1 MIPADPSFD
10 EVYPESSRGTQGD
23 KGVRVITLDNPPVNA
38 LSFAYCAK
46 LYETIEAAH
55 ADDSVEA
62 IVFSGAN
69 GLFSGGADVNDF
81 NSELPAGAVTIRDV
95 IRAVE
100 LSIKPHIA
108 AIDGV
113 CLGGGLELALAC
125 DYRIATP
132 RSKLG
137 LPEIRLGL
145 LPGAGGTQRLPRLIG
160 ARAGLEF
167 MLKGSAVPAARVL
180 ELGILD
186 ELVEGDVVERA
197 ISLAKEIP
205 PKRRISALEAT
216 IAPDVPMQAAPF
228 VVAQAHKMVPPEENG
243 GFAAHK
249 LIDAVQAA
257 VELPFAFGIARE
269 ARLFDELV
277 RSKASLALR
286 HLFFAERELDKIPP
300 VILPFDSA
308 QGRLAQDDTESV
320 QPLTVGNAGVV
331 GAGTMGSGIA
341 ITFAQSGTPV
351 VIVDTNEEAVDK
363 ARQTVMG
370 MFMYQVQKGRL
381 TQEEAWQRGQSITF
395 TDDWSEL
402 ADADLVV
409 EAVFEDLDVKREVFA
424 KLDAI
429 VKPEGLLASNTSTL
443 DIDAMAAATKRP
455 DKVLGLHFFVP
466 ANIMPLLEIVRGR
479 ATSAQTLAT
488 AFAIGKTL
496 KKKAVLSGNAFG
508 FIGNRMIFDYMRE
521 AFGLAE
527 EGTAPA
533 RVDAVMKAFGF
544 PMGPFAM
551 SDLSGLD
558 IGLHVQKLQ
567 GKSGQGRTNVL
578 EQLVEQKRLGQKS
591 MAGFF
596 KYDKAVGKGR
606 EPIADPVVEQLFAQ
620 EARKA
625 GIAPR
630 VVTDR
635 EIRERLLYALIN
647 RGAYLLEEA
656 VALRTGDIDIVFVY
670 GYGFPPHRG
679 GPMWYADEVGIAR
692 VYERIREFE
701 AAFGP
706 QWKPSALLTRVAESG
721 GTFAASSCF
730 DKLSMTPGGGVA
742 SGA

>member
-1 MIPADPSFD
+1 LIPSDPSARD
-10 EVYPESSRGTQGD
+10 ANR
-23 KGVRVITLDNPPVNA
+23 VRVITLDNPPVNA

-46 LYETIEAAH
+46 LYEAIEAAH

-62 IVFSGAN
+62 IVFTGAN

-81 NSELPAGAVTIRDV
+81 NNELPAGAVTIRDV

-113 CLGGGLELALAC
+113 ALGGGLELALAC

-137 LPEIRLGL
+137 LPEIKLGL

-160 ARAGLEF
+160 ARAALEF

-186 ELVEGDVVERA
+186 EIVDGNVLERA

-228 VVAQAHKMVPPEENG
+228 VVAQAHKMVPPEDNG

-257 VELPFAFGIARE
+257 VELPFAFGVARE

-277 RSKASLALR
+277 HSKASLALR
-286 HLFFAERELDKIPP
+286 HVFFAERELSKVPGLEATQQCHP
-300 VILPFDSA
+300 ERS
-308 QGRLAQDDTESV
+308 RRTLAIAK
-320 QPLTVGNAGVV
+320 AGVV

-341 ITFAQSGTPV
+341 ITFAQSGVPV
-351 VIVDTNEEAVDK
+351 VVVDTNEEAVDK

-395 TDDWSEL
+395 TDDWREL

-409 EAVFEDLDVKREVFA
+409 EAVFEDPEVKREVFA
-424 KLDAI
+424 KLDGI

-443 DIDAMAAATKRP
+443 DIDAMAAATGRP
-455 DKVLGLHFFVP
+455 QKVLGLHFFVP

-488 AFAIGKTL
+488 AFAIGKML

-508 FIGNRMIFDYMRE
+508 FIGNRMVFDYVRE
-521 AFGLAE
+521 AFALAE
-527 EGTAPA
+527 EGTTPA

-567 GKSGQGRTNVL
+567 GKAGQGRTNVL
-578 EQLVEQKRLGQKS
+578 EQLVEQKRLGQKA

-606 EPIADPVVEQLFAQ
+606 EPIADSVVEQLFAQ
-620 EARKA
+620 EACKA
-625 GIAPR
+625 GIASR

-647 RGAYLLEEA
+647 RGAYLLEEG
-656 VALRTGDIDIVFVY
+656 VALRPGDIDIVFVY
-670 GYGFPPHRG
+670 GYGFPPHHG
-679 GPMWYADEVGIAR
+679 GPMWYADEVGVAR

-701 AAFGP
+701 ATFGP
-706 QWKPSALLTRVAESG
+706 QWKPSALLARVA
-721 GTFAASSCF
+721 ASHDVGS
-730 DKLSMTPGGGVA
+730 LA
-742 SGA
+742 HA

>member
-1 MIPADPSFD
+1 MIPADPAA
-10 EVYPESSRGTQGD
+10 RGANR
-23 KGVRVITLDNPPVNA
+23 VRVITLDNPPVNV

-46 LYETIEAAH
+46 LHATIEAAH

-62 IVFSGAN
+62 VVFTGAN
-69 GLFSGGADVNDF
+69 GLFSGGAEINDF
-81 NSELPAGAVTIRDV
+81 NSELPADAITIRDV

-100 LSIKPHIA
+100 LSVKPHIA

-113 CLGGGLELALAC
+113 CLGGALELALAC

-137 LPEIRLGL
+137 LPEIKLGL
-145 LPGAGGTQRLPRLIG
+145 LPGAGGTQRLPRLMG

-180 ELGILD
+180 ELGILN
-186 ELVEGDVVERA
+186 ELVDGNVVERA
-197 ISLAKEIP
+197 IALGNEVP
-205 PKRRISALEAT
+205 PKRRISALQAT

-228 VVAQAHKMVPPEENG
+228 VVAQAHKMVPPEDNG

-277 RSKASLALR
+277 RSEPSLALR
-286 HLFFAERELDKIPP
+286 HLFFAERELDKISG
-300 VILPFDSA
+300 LERA
-308 QGRLAQDDTESV
+308 K
-320 QPLTVGNAGVV
+320 PLTVAKAGVV

-341 ITFAQSGTPV
+341 IAFAQAGVPV
-351 VIVDTNEEAVDK
+351 VVVDTNEEAVDK

-395 TDDWSEL
+395 TDDWNEL

-409 EAVFEDLDVKREVFA
+409 EAVFEDLNVKREVFE
-424 KLDAI
+424 KLDGI
-429 VKPEGLLASNTSTL
+429 VKPGGLLASNTSTL

-455 DKVLGLHFFVP
+455 ENVFGLHFFVP

-479 ATSAQTLAT
+479 ATSPQALAT
-488 AFAIGKTL
+488 AFAIGKAM

-508 FIGNRMIFDYMRE
+508 FIGNRMIFDYARE
-521 AFGLAE
+521 AFALAE
-527 EGTAPA
+527 EGVTPA
-533 RVDAVMKAFGF
+533 RVDAVMKDFGF

-558 IGLHVQKLQ
+558 IGMHVQKLQ
-567 GKSGQGRTNVL
+567 GEAGRGRTNVL
-578 EQLVEQKRLGQKS
+578 EALVAQQRLGQKT

-606 EPIADPVVEQLFAQ
+606 EPIADPLVEQLFAQ
-620 EARKA
+620 AARKA

-635 EIRERLLYALIN
+635 EIRDRLLYALIN
-647 RGAYLLEEA
+647 RGAYLLEEG
-656 VALRTGDIDIVFVY
+656 VALRPGDIDIVYVY
-670 GYGFPPHRG
+670 GYGFPPHHG
-679 GPMWYADEVGIAR
+679 GPMWYAGEVGAGR
-692 VYERIREFE
+692 VYERIRDFE
-701 AAFGP
+701 ATFGP
-706 QWKPSALLTRVAESG
+706 QWKPSALLARAAETSG
-721 GTFAASSCF
+721 VLRDA
-730 DKLSMTPGGGVA
+730 
-742 SGA
+742 